1 MSASEKWPIGKKEC
15 RLTQWKIKFTQRRVA
30 VHRQF
35 RSPLLRE
42 KNQLRLH
49 RVALMH
55 NPLKFPQKLLSH
67 RRIIPTPGKMKT
79 HRCLQKLRTL
89 PWFLQIQ
96 WQATPS
102 IRLHAILSCKQP
114 RPHRIQMNIIEY
126 RPISISRLH
135 HDRLVS
141 SSKKM
146 PPQPVPRIDPPRV
159 GILKPPHARREIRLR
174 RFQKQMVVITH
185 QCIRMNPKPRPIA
198 NLSQRSRFELVL
210 A

>member
-1 MSASEKWPIGKKEC
+1 M
-15 RLTQWKIKFTQRRVA
+15 A

-42 KNQLRLH
+42 KKPTPLASGCPNAQPAQ
-49 RVALMH
+49 VPSKTPFAPPH
-55 NPLKFPQKLLSH
+55 NPDTRLPESPLPSPKTPTALKAPSNTMASYSKH
-67 RRIIPTPGKMKT
+67 T
-79 HRCLQKLRTL
+79 
-89 PWFLQIQ
+89 
-96 WQATPS
+96 TPS
-102 IRLHAILSCKQP
+102 IRLQAILSRNQP

-159 GILKPPHARREIRLR
+159 GILKPPHAHREIRLR
-174 RFQKQMVVITH
+174 RFQEQMVVITH
-185 QCIRMNPKPRPIA
+185 QRIRMNPKPRPIA